1 MLEKG
6 QRAENKEKI
15 LEMERMVTNIKMSIT
30 HLEGKG

>member
-15 LEMERMVTNIKMSIT
+15 LEMERMVTNIKT